1 MVNLR
6 KLCGKNILGQTKC
19 VQWPNRISLKNPCPG
34 CIFIFL
40 CPITC
45 TSHKEHVSLGCVRTS
60 SQVFK
65 VKDWSQI
72 CLESSFDYRFSPLAL
87 CACTM
92 TLKYRYVFYVKG
104 QGHDIL
110 KFLYPDNVFSHNDQ
124 ILLRLVYWLQCWII
138 SIKRSR
144 WNFALKGKG
153 IYMKWYL
160 VNVFEP
166 NKIEFISCMFIKTYV
181 GKFTLWLT
189 NTFFF
194 PFV

>member
-1 MVNLR
+1 MCAV
-6 KLCGKNILGQTKC
+6 TKSDLFEE
-19 VQWPNRISLKNPCPG
+19 SLSWLYIHIPLPYYVH
-34 CIFIFL
+34 
-40 CPITC
+40 TC

-138 SIKRSR
+138 SIKRKVVEI
-144 WNFALKGKG
+144 L
-153 IYMKWYL
+153 L
-160 VNVFEP
+160 
-166 NKIEFISCMFIKTYV
+166 
-181 GKFTLWLT
+181 
-189 NTFFF
+189 
-194 PFV
+194 

>member
-1 MVNLR
+1 MCAV
-6 KLCGKNILGQTKC
+6 TKSDLFEE
-19 VQWPNRISLKNPCPG
+19 SLSWLYIHIPLPYYVH
-34 CIFIFL
+34 
-40 CPITC
+40 TC

-87 CACTM
+87 CVQWHWNMFFMSKVKVM
-92 TLKYRYVFYVKG
+92 TS
-104 QGHDIL
+104 L

>member
-1 MVNLR
+1 MCAV
-6 KLCGKNILGQTKC
+6 TKSDLFEE
-19 VQWPNRISLKNPCPG
+19 SLSWLYIHIPLPYYVH
-34 CIFIFL
+34 
-40 CPITC
+40 TC

-104 QGHDIL
+104 QGHDISEISL
-110 KFLYPDNVFSHNDQ
+110 SRQCFLSQWPNLAQ
-124 ILLRLVYWLQCWII
+124 TCLLVAMLDYIN
-138 SIKRSR
+138 KAKSR

-189 NTFFF
+189 NIFFF